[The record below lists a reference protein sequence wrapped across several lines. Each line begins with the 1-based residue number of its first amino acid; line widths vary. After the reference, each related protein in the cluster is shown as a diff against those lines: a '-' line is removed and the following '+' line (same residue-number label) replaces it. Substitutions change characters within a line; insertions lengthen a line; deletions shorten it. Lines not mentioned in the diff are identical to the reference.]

1 VPALCGI
8 KEQAL
13 SALTKIFVV
22 LLVILSLLLAAAGV
36 TFLNTLPD
44 FQAQLET
51 LTAANQAAQTSASRA
66 TSASQSEITALNS
79 RIQAISAQ
87 MSQASNQVADLR
99 AQLGKAEAEKADLQG
114 QLAQGNAT
122 QTVLAQTVQAN
133 TALVNELRTQLAS
146 LRTDYDGTL
155 QQLTDTNRSL
165 AEASN
170 QVTYLTRSLRR
181 TQEENKDLLSRV
193 DELTGR
199 LLARGEDPNTVGPLD
214 APAPPINGIVLR
226 VDQIGGRDYALISV
240 GSEDDVRP
248 GMRFTVL
255 NENEFL
261 GYLTIEE
268 VEDTQSIGQLS
279 GPNIAAVGPDAEVRT
294 QI

>member
-1 VPALCGI
+1 M
-8 KEQAL
+8 

-44 FQAQLET
+44 VQADLQT
-51 LTAANQAAQTSASRA
+51 LRAANEAAEAKAARA
-66 TSASQSEITALNS
+66 TSSSQAELTALNS
-79 RIQAISAQ
+79 RIQAISQQ
-87 MSQASNQVADLR
+87 MSQASTQVADLR
-99 AQLGKAEAEKADLQG
+99 AQLAKAEAEKADLQG
-114 QLAQGNAT
+114 QLAQGNTT
-122 QTVLAQTVQAN
+122 QAVLAQTVQAN
-133 TALVNELRTQLAS
+133 TALANEYKSQIDNLRDEFQSNLEQLA
-146 LRTDYDGTL
+146 
-155 QQLTDTNRSL
+155 DTQRSL

-170 QVTYLTRSLRR
+170 EVTYLTRALRR
-181 TQEENKDLLSRV
+181 TEEEKKDLLTRV
-193 DELTGR
+193 DQMVGYIDELGGDV
-199 LLARGEDPNTVGPLD
+199 AQVGPGT
-214 APAPPINGIVLR
+214 APPPPINGIILR
-226 VDQIGGRDYALISV
+226 VDTIGGKDYALISV

-255 NENEFL
+255 DENQFL

-279 GPNIAAVGPDAEVRT
+279 GPNIAAVRPDAEVRT

>member
-1 VPALCGI
+1 M
-8 KEQAL
+8 

-44 FQAQLET
+44 YQAQLKT
-51 LTAANQAAQTSASRA
+51 LTLANQAAQTNASMA
-66 TSASQSEITALNS
+66 TSNSQAEITALNS
-79 RIQAISAQ
+79 RIQATSQQ
-87 MSQASNQVADLR
+87 MSQANIQVADLR
-99 AQLGKAEAEKADLQG
+99 AQLAKAEAEKADLQG
-114 QLAQGNAT
+114 QLAQGNTT
-122 QTVLAQTVQAN
+122 QAVLAQTVQAN

-170 QVTYLTRSLRR
+170 EVTYLTRALRR
-181 TQEENKDLLSRV
+181 TEEQNKDLLSRV
-193 DELTGR
+193 EQFSGR
-199 LLARGEDPNTVGPLD
+199 LTELGADPNTVGPSD
-214 APAPPINGIVLR
+214 ASAPPINGIVLR
-226 VDQIGGRDYALISV
+226 VDKIGGKDYALISV

-279 GPNIAAVGPDAEVRT
+279 GPKVGAVAPDAEVRT